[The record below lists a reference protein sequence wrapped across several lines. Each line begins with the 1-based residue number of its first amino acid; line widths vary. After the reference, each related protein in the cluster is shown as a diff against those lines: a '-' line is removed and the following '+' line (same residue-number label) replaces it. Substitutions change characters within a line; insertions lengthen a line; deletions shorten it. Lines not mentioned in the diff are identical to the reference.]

1 MLADAIRSE
10 AYRFGK
16 NRMGV
21 FWTLVFVPVIALVIS
36 VGMMLFTK
44 YKAAEFTVNNE
55 VVSMAPSGELNLLA
69 SLMDPAGDL
78 ANPLIMAF
86 LLIGAATVYAGDYRW
101 ETFRLITARNARPSL
116 VLGKVVTV
124 IGLAVLAMV
133 GWFICSFIGDLIQS
147 VIFARPLTASI
158 TGEQLG
164 DILALTGLGF
174 LRLIQFTMLSLV
186 AAALT
191 RSLLAA
197 LFVPLVIT
205 IGQFFLMQSLPL
217 IGLSPADW
225 LAQLLVPGLGYDMLK
240 ATIEGGPA
248 AAAVPDNAVL
258 MGLTSLGLWTVIPL
272 ALALAWFQR
281 QDLSKE

>member
-21 FWTLVFVPVIALVIS
+21 FWTLVFVPVFALVAS

-44 YKAAEFTVNNE
+44 YKAAQFTVNGE
-55 VVSMAPSGELNLLA
+55 TVSMAPSGELNLLT
-69 SLMDPAGDL
+69 SLLDPAGDIT
-78 ANPLIMAF
+78 NPLIFAF

-101 ETFRLITARNARPSL
+101 ETFRLITARNARPNL

-124 IGLAVLAMV
+124 IGLTGLAAV
-133 GWFICSFIGDLIQS
+133 GWFVMSVIGDLIQS
-147 VIFARPLTASI
+147 IIFARPLTASI
-158 TGEQLG
+158 TGEQAG
-164 DILALTGLGF
+164 QVATLTGLGF
-174 LRLIQFTMLSLV
+174 LRLIQFTMLSLL

-197 LFVPLVIT
+197 LFVPLVVT
-205 IGQFFLMQSLPL
+205 IGQFFLMQFMGAVALT
-217 IGLSPADW
+217 PADW
-225 LAQLLVPGLGYDMLK
+225 LAQLLIPGLGYDMIK

-248 AAAVPDNAVL
+248 AAQVPDNAVL
-258 MGLTSLGLWTVIPL
+258 MGLTSLTLWTVVPL
-272 ALALAWFQR
+272 AAALAWFQR